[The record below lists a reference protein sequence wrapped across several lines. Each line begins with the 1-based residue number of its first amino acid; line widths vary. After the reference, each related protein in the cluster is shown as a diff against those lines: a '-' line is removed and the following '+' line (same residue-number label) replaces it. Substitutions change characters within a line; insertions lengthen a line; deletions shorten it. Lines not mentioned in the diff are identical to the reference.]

1 MSAFGKNI
9 INENVLLSDLPDDI
23 KTAILQNRT
32 SLGNNPAVPDIFDTP
47 YLLKATE
54 KVFNKAKDTLK
65 EMGSI
70 DDVEETEVESA
81 LASLLLKCKKIETP
95 YRNELEKICY
105 NYVIDLFSVP
115 EDSVDIKLELVDDVD
130 TDRDSIILDPIDGD
144 DDLEFNDLN
153 DAISIRSEVYKRRF
167 LDVLCMGAAMWV
179 SENISSIEADIADIN
194 PELPKLYHEIL
205 ALCNY
210 SLFLREDLGMTDE
223 NKLQIGTFELRLG
236 NDEIK
241 ASIES
246 QGVVFPILLCET
258 VRGFMELFI
267 SHGLPMERER
277 AMAVL
282 GKSDFLKA
290 EPWDMRLGPHIWEM
304 VSKSL
309 TDVDFNDM
317 PYLFKRISSLD
328 THKFNFLMKEV
339 LAGTKKGRR
348 IMATMCNKA
357 KNDAEYDR
365 FLDKMDKMKTD
376 KGVITDDYI
385 HPDEF

>member
-1 MSAFGKNI
+1 MSAFGENI
-9 INENVLLSDLPDDI
+9 INENVLLSDLPDGI

-32 SLGNNPAVPDIFDTP
+32 SLGNNPAVPDIFDVP
-47 YLLKATE
+47 YLLKASE
-54 KVFNKAKDTLK
+54 KVFNRAKDVLK

-70 DDVEETEVESA
+70 DDVEDTEIESA
-81 LASLLLKCKKIETP
+81 LASLLLKCKKMETP

-130 TDRDSIILDPIDGD
+130 TDRDSIILDPVDGD
-144 DDLEFNDLN
+144 ADMEFNDLN

-167 LDVLCMGAAMWV
+167 LDVMCMGAAMWV
-179 SENISSIEADIADIN
+179 SENISSIEADIAEIN
-194 PELPKLYHEIL
+194 PELPRLYHEIL

-236 NDEIK
+236 NDEVK

-267 SHGLPMERER
+267 SHGLPVERER
-277 AMAVL
+277 AIAVL

-348 IMATMCNKA
+348 IMAMMCNKA
-357 KNDAEYDR
+357 KNDAEYDK
-365 FLDKMDKMKTD
+365 FLDRMDKMKAD

-385 HPDEF
+385 HADEF